1 MKRTIYYLLCALAA
15 GPIVA
20 HGAERAPESTAAT
33 TVPAPTKDGPVW
45 VVGNDKVSQPSGPVW
60 VVEADKGWRALKRAS

>member
-20 HGAERAPESTAAT
+20 HSAERAPESTAA

-60 VVEADKGWRALKRAS
+60 VVEADKGWRALRRAS